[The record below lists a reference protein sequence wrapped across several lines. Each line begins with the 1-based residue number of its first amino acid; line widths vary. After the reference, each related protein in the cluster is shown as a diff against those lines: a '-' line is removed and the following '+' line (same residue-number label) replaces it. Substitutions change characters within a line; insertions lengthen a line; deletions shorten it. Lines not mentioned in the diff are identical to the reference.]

1 MLVYQ
6 RVNDMFP
13 KSQPNCVSL
22 PVVPFESPRLP
33 HSSPT
38 GRRSAAEWHQI
49 HVSDQPNAESN
60 GDDLIGRRP
69 GDIVWTAKRSTSYL
83 KDPKI
88 LERSDA
94 KNGYIKYLH
103 IYIYIVYY
111 IYIYCLYIYVLYI
124 YIVYI
129 YIVYIYNH
137 PQNSILGWLD
147 VNMSR
152 YSWRHPQ
159 ATCVSWLLVPVKAST
174 PVPAEKASG
183 EIPFAMKKCET
194 NG

>member
-111 IYIYCLYIYVLYI
+111 IYILYI

-129 YIVYIYNH
+129 YIHFGVVNPSIIYPLAISPWYQRHYPWVLSHNPSISPVYI
-137 PQNSILGWLD
+137 Q
-147 VNMSR
+147 
-152 YSWRHPQ
+152 
-159 ATCVSWLLVPVKAST
+159 
-174 PVPAEKASG
+174 
-183 EIPFAMKKCET
+183 
-194 NG
+194 